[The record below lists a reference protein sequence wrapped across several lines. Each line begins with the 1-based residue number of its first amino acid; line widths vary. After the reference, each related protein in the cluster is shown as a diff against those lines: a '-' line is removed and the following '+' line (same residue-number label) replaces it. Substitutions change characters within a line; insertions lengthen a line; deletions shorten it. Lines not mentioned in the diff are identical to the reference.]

1 LTPMGTAMSLQNV
14 SHPAF
19 NMGMSEQRSRGLAPG
34 FARGLVRY
42 ETVGDDYLVRRRLK
56 RSAG

>member
-1 LTPMGTAMSLQNV
+1 MGTAMSLQNV